1 MGDEFREGGVVRGDA
16 AGGQEFNDMDGK
28 VQRSIQRAFTG
39 PLLSS
44 AARVRRVVGGSANRK
59 TVRQ

>member
-1 MGDEFREGGVVRGDA
+1 MRGDA